1 MEAAIRLLIAYLLG
15 SISTGAIVPRMMG
28 VDIYARGSGN
38 PGASNVMRTLGK
50 KAGAVVMV
58 LDAAKG
64 LVAAMIGAAVST
76 ELGFWCA
83 LAAVVGHIVPIW
95 LKFRGGRGVATAIG
109 SVLFLAP
116 WFGVVLAVGWAVT
129 VALTKTASLASLGA
143 MVLYVPGYAIYGH
156 RGWSLVAAGLT
167 ALLVVVRHTPNIRR
181 LIGGREQTVETQ

>member
-1 MEAAIRLLIAYLLG
+1 MQ
-15 SISTGAIVPRMMG
+15 
-28 VDIYARGSGN
+28 RGSGN

>member
-1 MEAAIRLLIAYLLG
+1 M
-15 SISTGAIVPRMMG
+15 
-28 VDIYARGSGN
+28 
-38 PGASNVMRTLGK
+38 
-50 KAGAVVMV
+50 
-58 LDAAKG
+58 
-64 LVAAMIGAAVST
+64 
-76 ELGFWCA
+76 
-83 LAAVVGHIVPIW
+83 
-95 LKFRGGRGVATAIG
+95 
-109 SVLFLAP
+109 AP